1 MKREERK
8 EFNYIKRTIKQFEP
22 GPGMLVTICTDAS
35 AEYKSA
41 LHSYYESIGFHPAAV
56 KTDSSR
62 FDEKER
68 IIYIYGL
75 SFDMNG
81 VKHPWTELYTETE
94 KERFKTAL
102 L

>member
-1 MKREERK
+1 MKREERN
-8 EFNYIKRTIKQFEP
+8 EFNYIKRTVKQFEP
-22 GPGMLVTICTDAS
+22 GPGSLLSIRTDAS
-35 AEYKSA
+35 REYKTA
-41 LHSYYESIGFHPAAV
+41 LDTFYTERGYHPANIT
-56 KTDSSR
+56 TDSR
-62 FDEKER
+62 LFDGKER